1 MPAPKAPQE
10 LLDNNRRWAAQRRA
24 RDPEFFER
32 LARGQQPAYLWIG
45 CSDARVPANELVGLP
60 PGEVFVQRNLG
71 NQFFPHDFNAVSVL
85 QFAVEVLKV
94 KHVIVC
100 GHYGCGAIQAASHH
114 AAPGRGLD
122 AVKRWITDIRR
133 TRMRWKKEL
142 GRLHDPKACADR
154 LCELNVIQQVEYL
167 RASPTVRGAWA
178 RGQELSVHG
187 WIYQVGDGLL
197 QDLGVSVS
205 GLKAKPLRF
214 AREAKPEAPRRRR
227 TDK

>member
-1 MPAPKAPQE
+1 MPAPHALQE

-24 RDPEFFER
+24 ADPEFFAR

-45 CSDARVPANELVGLP
+45 CSDARVPANELVRLP

-71 NQFFPHDFNAVSVL
+71 NQFFPHDFNAVAVL

-94 KHVIVC
+94 RHVIVC
-100 GHYGCGAIQAASHH
+100 GHYGCSAVNAAISHT
-114 AAPGRGLD
+114 APGRGLD

-133 TRMRWKKEL
+133 TRMHWQKEL
-142 GRLHDPKACADR
+142 RRFEDSRAYWDR

-167 RASPTVRGAWA
+167 RASPTVRAAWA
-178 RGQELSVHG
+178 RGQDLSVHG
-187 WIYQVGDGLL
+187 WIYHLEDGQL
-197 QDLGVSVS
+197 QDMGVSVS
-205 GLKAKPLRF
+205 SLKDKPLRW

-227 TDK
+227 AAK